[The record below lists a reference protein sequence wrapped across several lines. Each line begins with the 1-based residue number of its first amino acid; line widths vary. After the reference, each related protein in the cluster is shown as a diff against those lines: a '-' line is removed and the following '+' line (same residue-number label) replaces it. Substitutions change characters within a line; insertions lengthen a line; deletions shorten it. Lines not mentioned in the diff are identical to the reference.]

1 MIQNTQLQTIPMLFV
16 ANKQDK
22 ENSMTLSQIQEIFK
36 LTRDVVGKR
45 EFFSI
50 NCSAINGYGICF
62 SQQYSLPTNL
72 LAGRKQ
78 VRLFKL
84 LVC

>member
-1 MIQNTQLQTIPMLFV
+1 MFSSTTVACIETMIRNTQLESIPMLFV

-50 NCSAINGYGICF
+50 NCSAINGWAFVFC
-62 SQQYSLPTNL
+62 P
-72 LAGRKQ
+72 
-78 VRLFKL
+78 
-84 LVC
+84 

>member
-22 ENSMTLSQIQEIFK
+22 ENSMTLAQIQEIFK

-50 NCSAINGYGICF
+50 NCSAING
-62 SQQYSLPTNL
+62 
-72 LAGRKQ
+72 
-78 VRLFKL
+78 
-84 LVC
+84 